1 MRSFRPMV
9 MPAPLAGKALEI
21 SVVAGE
27 YRCSLRRMLYRLA
40 ETRFRLE
47 A

>member
-1 MRSFRPMV
+1 MV

-21 SVVAGE
+21 SAPIN
-27 YRCSLRRMLYRLA
+27 RQLWRMLYRLA
-40 ETRFRLE
+40 ETRFKLE